1 MEKTGRISFRP
12 VSLQQSLK
20 SSLPFDIDLV
30 INCLLFFLHIQRGC
44 KSLRNPTIYLFILV
58 YYTAIYIWRVSM
70 CNSTMRSRVKI

>member
-30 INCLLFFLHIQRGC
+30 INCLLFFLHIQ
-44 KSLRNPTIYLFILV
+44 KVRNPKIYLFILV